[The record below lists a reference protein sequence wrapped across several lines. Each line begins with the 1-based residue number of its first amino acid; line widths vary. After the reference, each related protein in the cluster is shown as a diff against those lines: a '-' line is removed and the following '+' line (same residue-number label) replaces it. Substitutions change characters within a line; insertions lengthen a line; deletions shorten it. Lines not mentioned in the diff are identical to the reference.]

1 MYNYYDIMS
10 GAEALK
16 PMTEADKQLLSK
28 LSLAEESS
36 KALELL
42 KAGDYE
48 RARSAGN
55 KAVLTGILALVGS
68 SPTKHYDLAYAYAL
82 KSAAVVML
90 YDKASGSSKDSYLG
104 EMNQVGQEA
113 IAYVGQ
119 GTFTTALQVVAEKF
133 PPIKQVSEKLV
144 QEVLW
149 STVYKPI
156 ALGLVMVL
164 ALVGGLYYYKH
175 RKG

>member
-10 GAEALK
+10 GAETLK

-42 KAGDYE
+42 KAGDYPS
-48 RARSAGN
+48 ARSAGN
-55 KAVLTGILALVGS
+55 KAVLTGILALAGS
-68 SPTKHYDLAYAYAL
+68 RPTKYYELAYAYAL

-90 YDKASGSSKDSYLG
+90 YDKASDSAKESYLQD
-104 EMNQVGQEA
+104 MNQIAQEA

-119 GTFTTALQVVAEKF
+119 STFSDALRDVGEQF
-133 PPIKQVSEKLV
+133 PPIKAVSEKLV
-144 QEVLW
+144 QETLW
-149 STVYKPI
+149 RAVYKPI
-156 ALGLVMVL
+156 ALGLLMVV